1 MDGGLYLRFL
11 CSLLCLLLICT
22 GCAQQQQT
30 KSKPQAQSTAQDPE
44 CNPTPIRFFQG
55 EQQAENLA
63 EHINGIDQAVA
74 VHIDNELNVALKVT
88 HFDRLRLKSLRKQVQ
103 QKLKTYFTND
113 HIHVTTDTKLFDEL
127 EKLNKKAWS
136 NENQK
141 ACKQMKKLKNIEKQ
155 MRG

>member
-1 MDGGLYLRFL
+1 MDGGIYLRFL
-11 CSLLCLLLICT
+11 CSLLCLILICT
-22 GCAQQQQT
+22 GSGCAQQQQT
-30 KSKPQAQSTAQDPE
+30 KPQAQSTVQDPE
-44 CNPTPIRFFQG
+44 CIPTPTRFFHL

-63 EHINGIDQAVA
+63 EQINGINQAVA

-88 HFDRLRLKSLRKQVQ
+88 NFDRLRLKSLRKEVQ

-127 EKLNKKAWS
+127 EKLNKKAWL